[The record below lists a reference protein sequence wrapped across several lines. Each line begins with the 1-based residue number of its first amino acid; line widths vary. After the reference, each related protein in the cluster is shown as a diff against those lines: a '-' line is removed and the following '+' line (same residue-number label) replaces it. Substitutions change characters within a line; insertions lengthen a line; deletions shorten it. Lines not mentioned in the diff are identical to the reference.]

1 MVRKAITPKINEYE
15 RKEVVSSTQYIN
27 ISEHREVDLKTIFDK
42 LEQEIKKRKDKLQ
55 TKGSNMNSVTFGS
68 INISA
73 SMYVKRLETDAE
85 YNKRIANYEKQ
96 QEVLRKKEEA
106 KIKREFKNLQELQAK
121 FENVSSE
128 EEAVMKSR
136 MEKASKNIISIK
148 E

>member
-1 MVRKAITPKINEYE
+1 MAKQIKNEYE

-27 ISEHREVDLKTIFDK
+27 ISEYREVDLKTIFDK

-55 TKGSNMNSVTFGS
+55 TKGSKINSITLSS

-96 QEVLRKKEEA
+96 QEVLRKKEEV
-106 KIKREFKNLQELQAK
+106 KIKKEFKKLQELQAK